1 MNPNELKAL
10 FRTYVDEPDQTFVTD
25 ASAQA
30 ALQQG
35 YREFRNKVISMNPS
49 TYQTSVTLTLSNVR
63 EYDLGLTTNPIRILG
78 ASLSGGAK
86 RLIMLLGVRKVDAAT
101 GETVRGLHGL
111 PSRRSLNANP
121 DGYFLDGSVL
131 RFPEP
136 QTGSYAVDYVPE
148 TPTIDWAGAATTVFD
163 DMTDWH
169 DLIVL
174 YATKIYMI
182 RDGGENPMLLAQL
195 QAREADFSNFICERD
210 LDAPMFVNEIYHTLD
225 EAW

>member
-1 MNPNELKAL
+1 MTPNELLAL

-30 ALQQG
+30 ALQQV
-35 YREFRNKVISMNPS
+35 YREFRNRVISMNPS
-49 TYQTSVTLTLSNVR
+49 TYQMSVTLTLSNVR
-63 EYDLGLTTNPIRILG
+63 EYDLALTTNPIRILG
-78 ASLSGGAK
+78 TSLSAGAK
-86 RLIMLLGVRKVDAAT
+86 RLSMLLGVRKIEAST
-101 GETVRGLHGL
+101 GETLRGLHGL
-111 PSRRSLNANP
+111 ASRRSLNANP

-148 TPTIDWAGAATTVFD
+148 TPTIDWAGAGATTFD

-182 RDGGENPMLLAQL
+182 RDGGDNPILLAQL
-195 QAREADFSNFICERD
+195 KAREADFANFISERD
-210 LDAPMFVNEIYHTLD
+210 VEAPMYVNEIYHTLD

>member
-1 MNPNELKAL
+1 VTPNELLAL

-49 TYQTSVTLTLSNVR
+49 TYQTSVTLTLSNAR
-63 EYDLGLTTNPIRILG
+63 EYDLGLGSNPIRILG
-78 ASLSGGAK
+78 TSVPATSN
-86 RLIMLLGVRKVDAAT
+86 RLIMLLGVRHVDPGS
-101 GETVRGLHGL
+101 GETLRMLKGL
-111 PSRRSLNANP
+111 PSRRSLQSGPN
-121 DGYFLDGSVL
+121 GYFLDGSVL
-131 RFPEP
+131 RFPDA
-136 QTGSYAVDYVPE
+136 QTGSFAVDYVPE
-148 TPTIDWAGAATTVFD
+148 TPAIPFASAATVVFD

-174 YATKIYMI
+174 FATKIYMI

-195 QAREADFSNFICERD
+195 QARQADFANFICERD
-210 LDAPMFVNEIYHTLD
+210 VGAPMYVNEVYNALD